1 MNILRNSWLLLA
13 ASFSFVAAE
22 NNQQQISA
30 VFNPEHLTAQEMI
43 NAGDQPV
50 LRFTLEKGAPPV
62 ALITDP
68 RKGGFYIFEF
78 GVRYPQLNNKVMP
91 VKTADDLL
99 NMEPLRHQAFFDY
112 VKQFDHKFDGF
123 RKLKAPISAVLEDA
137 MQMVGLLEAKEYTGT
152 FFKDEYVAG
161 MPMII
166 SVATVEQLRALQA
179 YFVIKGIQPRA
190 EKPWLLLQ
198 IFSAEAL
205 SQADVDFWSRYFM
218 LIKRSDAG
226 VEEFLR
232 NERDFRRNTAE
243 TGCKGGYIA
252 HTVPEVFLLK
262 VEGLY
267 KEFKNNELMLLA
279 AMGLG
284 GVVWN
289 FTKDKV
295 FTPAYVKVKNTET
308 VQTALDKAVTVAKWT
323 LGAAAVYTL
332 FRLWINTV
340 NTYLTDE
347 EKEVIKLN
355 TNEYKRAAS
364 ALEKEMLVAFDDEQR
379 AVASVAEVAS

>member
-1 MNILRNSWLLLA
+1 MKILRNSWLLLA

-78 GVRYPQLNNKVMP
+78 GVRYPQLDNKVVP

-99 NMEPLRHQAFFDY
+99 HMEPLRHQAFFDY

-123 RKLKAPISAVLEDA
+123 RKLKAPISAVIEDA
-137 MQMVGLLEAKEYTGT
+137 MQLAGLLEAKEYTGT

-166 SVATVEQLRALQA
+166 SVANVEQLRALQA

-190 EKPWLLLQ
+190 EKPWLLLE

-205 SQADVDFWSRYFM
+205 SQADVDFWSRYFI

-226 VEEFLR
+226 VEELLR

-243 TGCKGGYIA
+243 TGCKGSYIT
-252 HTVPEVFLLK
+252 HSVSEVFLLK

-308 VQTALDKAVTVAKWT
+308 LQTALDKAPPVAKWT
-323 LGAAAVYTL
+323 LGVAAVYTL
-332 FRLWINTV
+332 FRLWLNTV
-340 NTYLTDE
+340 NTSLTE
-347 EKEVIKLN
+347 AEKRAIKSHAHQA
-355 TNEYKRAAS
+355 KRAAGV
-364 ALEKEMLVAFDDEQR
+364 LEEETLLQCDVEGPAP
-379 AVASVAEVAS
+379 VAEVAA

>member
-1 MNILRNSWLLLA
+1 MNMLRNSWLLLA
-13 ASFSFVAAE
+13 ASFSFVVANENVAE
-22 NNQQQISA
+22 QMNA

-43 NAGDQPV
+43 QAGDQPV

-62 ALITDP
+62 GLITDP

-78 GVRYPQLNNKVMP
+78 GVRYPGLDKVTP

-112 VKQFDHKFDGF
+112 VKQFDQKFDGY
-123 RKLKAPISAVLEDA
+123 RKLKAPFSAVLQDV
-137 MQMVGLLEAKEYTGT
+137 MQMVGLLEAKQYTGT
-152 FFKDEYVAG
+152 FFKDEYDAG
-161 MPMII
+161 IPMII
-166 SVATVEQLRALQA
+166 SVASVEQLRALQA
-179 YFVIKGIQPRA
+179 YFIKKGIQSRA
-190 EKPWLLLQ
+190 EKPWLLLE
-198 IFSAEAL
+198 IFSAESL
-205 SQADVDFWSRYFM
+205 SQADVDFWSRYFV

-226 VEEFLR
+226 MEELLR

-243 TGCKGGYIA
+243 AGCKGSYMM
-252 HTVPEVFLLK
+252 HTVPEVCLLK

-284 GVVWN
+284 GIVWN

-295 FTPAYVKVKNTET
+295 FAPAYNQVKGSEP

-332 FRLWINTV
+332 FRLWLNTV
-340 NTYLTDE
+340 NTSLTEE
-347 EKEVIKLN
+347 EKRAIKL
-355 TNEYKRAAS
+355 EAEEVKRAAGV
-364 ALEKEMLVAFDDEQR
+364 LEEKSLVQSEAEEAQQ
-379 AVASVAEVAS
+379 AVEVTA